1 MRKNYDQKTQPL
13 TRKASPTPATPSDH
27 ATQSAPRATG
37 QTVILTTATPPR
49 PAATPPAPH
58 PSIGHLSDAALYEL
72 CREYGSRAL
81 EWRRKFIGLLPEVN
95 RREQNSRKRAARE
108 GGRSWLGR
116 RGFSSNFEFAAKTAG
131 INEDQ
136 VTEVLRLE
144 RRLIDQP
151 ALYSQLI
158 TGEVSHHKIARVVSV
173 SSPETAVFWAQKT
186 LVLSKS
192 ALATLVK
199 EEKTLHNALS
209 GQSSL
214 PETAQMS
221 NIPLKSSTAA
231 RLRELQEKGI
241 DIDKLINRF
250 LDRREEEIE
259 AQKAR
264 LGVVHNKRSATASR
278 YIPAKIRQILLLEHG
293 RKCSIPSC
301 RRPATAI
308 HHTRRFAL
316 AGSHDPRYLA
326 PLCREHHQI
335 AHSIDRKFMQKLG
348 VPQVGACHKS
358 AAASHQT
365 AGGKLTFPA
374 SSPFPHDRSG

>member
-27 ATQSAPRATG
+27 AAQNTLRTITTG
-37 QTVILTTATPPR
+37 ART
-49 PAATPPAPH
+49 PH

-95 RREQNSRKRAARE
+95 RRRLYAAK
-108 GGRSWLGR
+108 
-116 RGFSSNFEFAAKTAG
+116 GFSSIFEFAAKLAG
-131 INEDQ
+131 ISEDQ

-231 RLRELQEKGI
+231 RLKELQEKGI

-358 AAASHQT
+358 AATSHQT
-365 AGGKLTFPA
+365 AGVNVNTFAATYPA
-374 SSPFPHDRSG
+374 PSLWSSVGGRTG